1 LGTLTLLLCAG
12 AAASAGC
19 PNTSNTGLL
28 PITAVNIDLAQLL
41 DGENLTCGPG
51 PGDVVYYAAIVNYQP
66 SKTTNGSGQPD
77 PFDCGAYPFN
87 PPGTPPAILLAG
99 GAGYCYAAGTF
110 ANLPLPND
118 AGALPDGGSIGF
130 TVQVYFFSNAAL
142 AANPDLPARITN
154 AVTPANG
161 LTAGNACNAL
171 GGLPFSY
178 ATTCTAIEEDNIIV
192 NAACG
197 AVECNP
203 ASEFGCNAEG
213 GGDSE
218 GGDSGA
224 DGGSMN
230 ADAGDATTSDAKAG
244 ADASGGR
251 DGARDAPG
259 GADGPGS
266 HD

>member
-1 LGTLTLLLCAG
+1 VQRSAWLGTLTLLLCAG

-28 PITAVNIDLAQLL
+28 PTTAVDIDFAQLL

-66 SKTTNGSGQPD
+66 SKTTNGSDQPD
-77 PFDCGAYPFN
+77 PFDCGAYPFTL
-87 PPGTPPAILLAG
+87 PTLLAG
-99 GAGYCYAAGTF
+99 GGGYCYAPGTF

-118 AGALPDGGSIGF
+118 AGALPDGGSIGI

-142 AANPDLPARITN
+142 AANPDLPGRITS

-178 ATTCTAIEEDNIIV
+178 ATTCTAIEEDNIVV
-192 NAACG
+192 NAACDPL
-197 AVECNP
+197 ECNP
-203 ASEFGCNAEG
+203 ASPFGCNA
-213 GGDSE
+213 E

-224 DGGSMN
+224 DGGSPN
-230 ADAGDATTSDAKAG
+230 VDAGDATASDAKAG

-251 DGARDAPG
+251 DAARDAPS